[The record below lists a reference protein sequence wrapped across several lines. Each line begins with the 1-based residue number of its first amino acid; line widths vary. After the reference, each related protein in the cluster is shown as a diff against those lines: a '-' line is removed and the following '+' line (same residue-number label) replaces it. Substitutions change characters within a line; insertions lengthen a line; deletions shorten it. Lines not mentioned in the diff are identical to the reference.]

1 MSHRSKEFISIY
13 EHSEQQ
19 LRKIAN
25 IPNDYGVVLQGGASL
40 QFSMV
45 PLNLSLNGSTI
56 DLINTGSWTKK
67 ALKEISKVSQVNV
80 VASTEILIFYHYQI

>member
-1 MSHRSKEFISIY
+1 MLF
-13 EHSEQQ
+13 
-19 LRKIAN
+19 
-25 IPNDYGVVLQGGASL
+25 LQGGASL

-45 PLNLSLNGSTI
+45 PLNLSLNGSPI

-80 VASTEILIFYHYQI
+80 VGSTEDSNFLSLPNLDSIQYSDDAIYIYVQ